1 MTLTKAG
8 GSLTRNTYLGRIQ
21 NRSHYLPVDLT
32 RVANALNKALD
43 TSEEL
48 LADED
53 KTIRLKAV
61 HALGQTTTALLRVL
75 EVGEMEARLAELEIA
90 ELARHT
96 LDEG

>member
-1 MTLTKAG
+1 MTLTRGG
-8 GSLTRNTYLGRIQ
+8 GSVTRVAYLGRIQ
-21 NRSHYLPVDLT
+21 NRAHHLPVDLT

-53 KTIRLKAV
+53 KAIRLKAV

-90 ELARHT
+90 ELARNT
-96 LDEG
+96 VDER